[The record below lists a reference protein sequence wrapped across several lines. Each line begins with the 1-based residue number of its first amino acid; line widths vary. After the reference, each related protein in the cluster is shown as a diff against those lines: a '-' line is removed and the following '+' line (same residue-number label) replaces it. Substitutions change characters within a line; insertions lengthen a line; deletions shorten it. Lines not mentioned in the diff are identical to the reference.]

1 VWSLGCCIFA
11 AAFGHS
17 PFDGSALA
25 AMSGRL
31 TFPRQHSYSEELCE
45 CVQWVLQVQP
55 SDRPSVSQIQDKLC
69 SLLPTLQPDP

>member
-1 VWSLGCCIFA
+1 MHILLHRAPELFEVPSNGTITSSSDVWSLGCCVYA

-31 TFPRQHSYSEELCE
+31 IFPKQ
-45 CVQWVLQVQP
+45 Q
-55 SDRPSVSQIQDKLC
+55 SVSYYTMKLYI
-69 SLLPTLQPDP
+69 SLLLL